1 MPMALFFWE
10 VVLAIHIAAVVVAFG
25 VVFAYPIIFT
35 FLARHEPRSLGAM
48 HRTGVA
54 LERRLTMPGLT
65 VVLIAGIYL
74 ASKLELWSSFFV
86 QWGMGVVIVL
96 GGLSGMFFIPHAKR
110 LAALADRDVAA
121 APAQGELEMSAEY
134 QALSRRVAIVGGIAN
149 LLVLAT
155 IYFMATQTGR

>member
-1 MPMALFFWE
+1 MVLALFFWE
-10 VVLAIHIAAVVVAFG
+10 VVLAVHIMAVVVAFG

-35 FLARHEPRSLGAM
+35 FLIRHEPRSLGAM
-48 HRTGVA
+48 HRVGVA
-54 LERRLTMPGLT
+54 LERRLTLPGLT

-96 GGLSGMFFIPHAKR
+96 GGLSGMFFIPSAKR
-110 LAALADRDVAA
+110 LAELADRDTAA
-121 APAQGELEMSAEY
+121 TGEGEVTMGAEY
-134 QALSRRVAIVGGIAN
+134 QALSRRVAIVGAFAN

-155 IYFMATQTGR
+155 IYFMATRA